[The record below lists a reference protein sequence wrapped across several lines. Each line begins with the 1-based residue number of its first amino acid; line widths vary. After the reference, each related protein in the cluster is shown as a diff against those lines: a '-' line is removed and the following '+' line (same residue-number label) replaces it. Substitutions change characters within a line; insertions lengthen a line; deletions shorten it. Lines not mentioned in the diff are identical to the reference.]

1 MEFQTIE
8 YWLIGL
14 EGSGRLRRL
23 IEVVASV
30 HLRILGFLVVA
41 IVAVIALVVQ
51 ENFLLNYIIKLIYI
65 YNFRI

>member
-1 MEFQTIE
+1 LEFQTIE

-14 EGSGRLRRL
+14 GGSGRLERL

-41 IVAVIALVVQ
+41 IVAVVALVVQ
-51 ENFLLNYIIKLIYI
+51 ENFLL
-65 YNFRI
+65 